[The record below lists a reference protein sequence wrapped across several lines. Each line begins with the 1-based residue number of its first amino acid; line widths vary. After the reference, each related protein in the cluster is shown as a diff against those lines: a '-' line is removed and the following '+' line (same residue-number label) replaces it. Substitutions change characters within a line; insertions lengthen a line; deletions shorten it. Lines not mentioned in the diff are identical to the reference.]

1 MKWKCLFSYVPQAKH
16 NVWPEVIAAG
26 GSLLSAGYSS
36 SQASNLNATNR
47 QWQESMHERY
57 NTPAAMMRQYRRAGI
72 NPFLGQSD
80 QIGSVFSGSPSQ
92 AMPVV
97 PDLGNSVSQG
107 MVAGAQVHQLNAEAG
122 NYKAE
127 EFNKVTQGLSQA
139 VRDFG
144 VDGARQYL
152 SVTFPRLKNLG
163 LDDYT
168 INKVMDV
175 TVASAAAQ
183 RDILD
188 IDAKWQKKYG
198 SEYRSDLMMRNQQE
212 ITEVVA
218 RIGLMSSESE
228 KNRSQIEV
236 NNQEI
241 KESFSR
247 IARNFAEAFKLKKE
261 GDYYVANTETANQI
275 RNMIVDQFVLQNGL
289 SGLSLL
295 RGGVHYNIEKGGEDI
310 QKYIESSPVLQG
322 IKFGLETLGNII
334 HVGLGGNFSW
344 SNMQGTINSWSHSSA
359 PDPVGV
365 TGVSQ

>member
-1 MKWKCLFSYVPQAKH
+1 MKWKCLYSYVPQAKH

-26 GSLLSAGYSS
+26 GSLLSAGFSS
-36 SQASNLNATNR
+36 TQASNLNATNR

-92 AMPVV
+92 AMPDV
-97 PDLGNSVSQG
+97 PDLGQSVSQG

-163 LDDYT
+163 FDDYT

-212 ITEVVA
+212 ISEVVA

-236 NNQEI
+236 NKQEI
-241 KESFSR
+241 TESFSR

-275 RNMIVDQFVLQNGL
+275 RNLIVDQFVLQNGL

-295 RGGVHYNIEKGGEDI
+295 RGGLQYGIEEAGA
-310 QKYIESSPVLQG
+310 YIKRKQASDPVLQG
-322 IKFGLETLGNII
+322 VKFGLETLGNVI
-334 HVGLGGNFSW
+334 HVGGNFSW
-344 SNMQGTINSWSHSSA
+344 SNMQGTIDSWSHSTA
-359 PDPVGV
+359 PAPTVV
-365 TGVSQ
+365 TGFTP